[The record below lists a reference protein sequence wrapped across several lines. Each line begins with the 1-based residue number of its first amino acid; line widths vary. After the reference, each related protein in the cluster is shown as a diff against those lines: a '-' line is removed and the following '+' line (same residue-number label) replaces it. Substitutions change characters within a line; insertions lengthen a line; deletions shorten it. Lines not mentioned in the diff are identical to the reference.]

1 MKTGEKKLLILGGGQ
16 MQVPIIQRANKIGL
30 YTIVADMDE
39 NAPGLAIASERLLKS
54 TMDFEAIEYYVE
66 HHPID
71 GILTTSDAPVN
82 VVAAIGAKFHLPAMP
97 IEAARICTNKY
108 LQRECFR
115 KHGINTPKFCIVT
128 NGKYGDEIKEMTYP
142 LIVKPIDSSA
152 SRGVT
157 LVENAN
163 ELKDAILMANNLSP
177 TKKVIIETFIEG
189 REFSVE
195 SYTQHG
201 ETHIISITQKHT
213 IGEEYGC
220 FVEDTHIEPA
230 QISGEET
237 LLIQNEVLLAL
248 KAIGVDNC
256 PNHTEIKI
264 NSTGACIVETAC
276 RLGGGYITSDL
287 VPLST
292 GVDMLENLIKVSFG
306 EEIDIEKKYN
316 KCSAI
321 QFMNT
326 KNYWRCID
334 FISSNHNAI
343 RRYAYQPYCDKP
355 IRSGLDRLGY
365 VILQT
370 ETMAEMQEIL
380 KTIK

>member
-1 MKTGEKKLLILGGGQ
+1 MNNCKKRLLILGGGQ
-16 MQVPIIQRANKIGL
+16 IQVPIVQRANQRGI
-30 YTIVADMDE
+30 YTIVADMDSE
-39 NAPGLAIASERLLKS
+39 APGLKLADEPLVIS
-54 TMDFEAIEYYVE
+54 TMDTDRLMEYCAVN
-66 HHPID
+66 PID

-82 VVAAIGAKFHLPAMP
+82 VVAAIGMKYHLPAMSV
-97 IEAARICTNKY
+97 ESALLCTNKF

-115 KHGINTPKFCIVT
+115 ACGINTPLYRVVI
-128 NGKYGDEIKEMTYP
+128 NGEDVDELKDMPFP
-142 LIVKPIDSSA
+142 LIVKPVDSSA

-157 LVENAN
+157 RVENEK
-163 ELKDAILMANNLSP
+163 ELRDAIKIANQLSRSH
-177 TKKVIIETFIEG
+177 TVIVETFIEG

-195 SYTQHG
+195 SFTQNG
-201 ETHIISITQKHT
+201 ITHIIAITQKQT
-213 IGEEYGC
+213 IGEDYGC

-230 QISGEET
+230 QITDNESK
-237 LLIQNEVLLAL
+237 LIRNEVVQAL
-248 KAIGVDNC
+248 KALGVDNC
-256 PNHTEIKI
+256 PNHTEIKV
-264 NSTGACIVETAC
+264 NKEGAFIIESAC

-292 GVDMLENLIKVSFG
+292 GVDMLDNLIRVSFG
-306 EEIDIEKKYN
+306 EQIDVECKYS

-321 QFMNT
+321 QFLNT